1 MLLHWLEKER
11 HYNGCGETERELNV
25 SECYQQLRA
34 CPCDKGGWAD
44 RAVMICNSFGGLSAF
59 LAAESL
65 DAAHQHQQ
73 AEPVKRQRQGEQQ

>member
-25 SECYQQLRA
+25 SECYQQLRV

-44 RAVMICNSFGGLSAF
+44 RAVMICNSFGG
-59 LAAESL
+59 
-65 DAAHQHQQ
+65 
-73 AEPVKRQRQGEQQ
+73 

>member
-34 CPCDKGGWAD
+34 CPCDKAD
-44 RAVMICNSFGGLSAF
+44 GRIGLS
-59 LAAESL
+59 
-65 DAAHQHQQ
+65 
-73 AEPVKRQRQGEQQ
+73 

>member
-59 LAAESL
+59 LAAEGL
-65 DAAHQHQQ
+65 DAAHQYQQ
-73 AEPVKRQRQGEQQ
+73 AESVKRQR